1 MRDAVV
7 RTAVED
13 GGEGEVEKKRFS
25 SHKGLEW
32 PSGPNLLLGF
42 ERMEGR

>member
-1 MRDAVV
+1 MSEVVV

-13 GGEGEVEKKRFS
+13 DGEEREVEKRFS

-32 PSGPNLLLGF
+32 PMAK
-42 ERMEGR
+42 RA